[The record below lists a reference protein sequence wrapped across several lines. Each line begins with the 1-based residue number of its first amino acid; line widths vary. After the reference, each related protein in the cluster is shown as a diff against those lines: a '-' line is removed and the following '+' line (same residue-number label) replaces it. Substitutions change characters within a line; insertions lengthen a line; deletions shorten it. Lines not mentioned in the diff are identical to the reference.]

1 MFVKAFFENLIL
13 LLIFGIFSVK
23 IVVCIKINGHAEDL
37 MNFSKLNP
45 YVRFA
50 GILDVARRSDEC
62 IAYDAR
68 IFYMISGETNLTID
82 GKKSKLSGGN
92 LVYIP
97 SGTKYKFKA
106 GRFLLAA
113 LSFDL
118 TADFCES
125 EAPAP
130 TIPEKFNAELIHKC
144 DIAPFDKV
152 IRLEDAD
159 DERENFTEIAE
170 IATSAEGE
178 WQAEISAMLKLILIR
193 LAAMTDEK
201 ALPPRMVKNLDSYI
215 RENRRD
221 EISNTEIGAIF
232 GYHPFYVSNKL
243 KECRGTTLRQYIIN
257 YRMKLAK
264 RLLELTDKSV
274 GEIAEEAGF
283 KDASYFTKS
292 FKASFGM
299 TPKDYRNEFKDRF
312 I

>member
-1 MFVKAFFENLIL
+1 
-13 LLIFGIFSVK
+13 
-23 IVVCIKINGHAEDL
+23 
-37 MNFSKLNP
+37 MNFAKLNP
-45 YVRFA
+45 YIRTA
-50 GILDVARRSDEC
+50 GIVDVARRSDEC

-68 IFYMISGETNLTID
+68 IFYMISGEASLTLD
-82 GKKSKLSGGN
+82 GKKTKLIGGN
-92 LVYIP
+92 LVYVP
-97 SGTKYKFKA
+97 AGTKYKFKA
-106 GRFLLAA
+106 NRFLMAVI
-113 LSFDL
+113 SFDL
-118 TADFCES
+118 TADFCDTKAKSPTTPES
-125 EAPAP
+125 
-130 TIPEKFNAELIHKC
+130 FDSSLIHKC
-144 DIAPFDKV
+144 DIPPFDKV

-159 DERENFTEIAE
+159 NERESFTEIAE

-178 WQAEISAMLKLILIR
+178 WRAEISAMLKLILIR
-193 LAAMTDEK
+193 LAAMTDET

-243 KECRGTTLRQYIIN
+243 KEAKGVTLRQYIIN

-299 TPKDYRNEFKDRF
+299 TPKDFRNQFKDNF

>member
-1 MFVKAFFENLIL
+1 
-13 LLIFGIFSVK
+13 
-23 IVVCIKINGHAEDL
+23 

-45 YVRFA
+45 KIRTA
-50 GILDVARRSDEC
+50 GIVDVVRRNDEC

-68 IFYMISGETNLTID
+68 LFYMISGEATLTLD
-82 GKKSKLSGGN
+82 GKKTKLFGGN

-97 SGTKYKFKA
+97 AGVKYKFKT
-106 GRFLLAA
+106 GRFLMAA
-113 LSFDL
+113 ASFDL
-118 TADFCES
+118 TADYCED
-125 EAPAP
+125 EAPKP
-130 TIPEKFNAELIHKC
+130 TLPESYDSSLIHKC
-144 DIAPFDKV
+144 DIPPFDKV
-152 IRLEDAD
+152 IKLEDAD

-178 WQAEISAMLKLILIR
+178 WKAEISAMLKLILIR
-193 LAAMTDEK
+193 LAAMTDSS

-215 RENRRD
+215 RENHRE

-243 KECRGTTLRQYIIN
+243 KECKGVTLRQYIIN

-274 GEIAEEAGF
+274 GEIAEETGF

-292 FKASFGM
+292 FKANLGM
-299 TPKDYRNEFKDRF
+299 TPKDYRNKFKDDF

>member
-1 MFVKAFFENLIL
+1 
-13 LLIFGIFSVK
+13 
-23 IVVCIKINGHAEDL
+23 

-45 YVRFA
+45 YIHSA
-50 GILDVARRSDEC
+50 GIVDVARRSDEC
-62 IAYDAR
+62 IAYDAK
-68 IFYMISGETNLTID
+68 IFYMISGEASLTVD
-82 GKKSKLSGGN
+82 GKKTKLSGGN

-97 SGTKYKFKA
+97 SGVKYKFKS
-106 GRFLLAA
+106 GRFLMAA

-118 TADFCES
+118 TADFCDR
-125 EAPAP
+125 EAPLP
-130 TIPEKFNAELIHKC
+130 VTPENFNSSLMRKC
-144 DIAPFDKV
+144 DISPFDKV
-152 IRLEDAD
+152 VRLEDAD

-193 LAAMTDEK
+193 LAAMTDET

-243 KECRGTTLRQYIIN
+243 KECKGVTLRQYIIN

>member
-1 MFVKAFFENLIL
+1 
-13 LLIFGIFSVK
+13 
-23 IVVCIKINGHAEDL
+23 

-45 YVRFA
+45 FVHSA
-50 GILDVARRSDEC
+50 GIVDVCRRSEEC
-62 IAYDAR
+62 VSYTAKL
-68 IFYMISGETNLTID
+68 FYMISGEANLTID

-97 SGTKYKFKA
+97 SGVKYKFKA
-106 GRFLLAA
+106 QRFLMATV
-113 LSFDL
+113 SFDL
-118 TADFCES
+118 TADYS
-125 EAPAP
+125 DTEAPAAAL
-130 TIPEKFNAELIHKC
+130 TEEFCEALVRKC
-144 DIAPFDKV
+144 EISPFDKV
-152 IRLEDAD
+152 TWLQDAD
-159 DERENFTEIAE
+159 EERENFTEIAE

-201 ALPPRMVKNLDSYI
+201 ALPVRMVKNLDSYI

-243 KECRGTTLRQYIIN
+243 KEAKGVTLRQYIIN

-264 RLLELTDKSV
+264 RLLELTDKSI

-292 FKASFGM
+292 FKASFGL
-299 TPKDYRNEFKDRF
+299 TPKEYRSKFADTF
-312 I
+312 L

>member
-1 MFVKAFFENLIL
+1 
-13 LLIFGIFSVK
+13 
-23 IVVCIKINGHAEDL
+23 

-45 YVRFA
+45 NVRAA
-50 GILDVARRSDEC
+50 GIVDVARRSDEC

-68 IFYMISGETNLTID
+68 IFYMISGEASLTLE
-82 GKKSKLSGGN
+82 GKKTKLSGGN
-92 LVYIP
+92 LIFIP
-97 SGTKYKFKA
+97 AGTKYKFKA
-106 GRFLLAA
+106 GRFLMAA

-118 TADFCES
+118 TADYSEQAPNPCAPES
-125 EAPAP
+125 FDAS
-130 TIPEKFNAELIHKC
+130 LVHKC
-144 DIAPFDKV
+144 EISPFDK
-152 IRLEDAD
+152 ILRLEDAD

-170 IATSAEGE
+170 IANSAEGE
-178 WQAEISAMLKLILIR
+178 WKAEISAMLKLILIR
-193 LAAMTDEK
+193 LAAMTDES

-243 KECRGTTLRQYIIN
+243 KECKGVTLRQYIIN

-274 GEIAEEAGF
+274 GEIAEETGF

-299 TPKDYRNEFKDRF
+299 TPKEYRNQF
-312 I
+312 IDVFL

>member
-1 MFVKAFFENLIL
+1 
-13 LLIFGIFSVK
+13 
-23 IVVCIKINGHAEDL
+23 

-45 YVRFA
+45 NVRFA

-68 IFYMISGETNLTID
+68 VFYMISGEANITIE
-82 GKKSKLSGGN
+82 GKKTKLSSGN
-92 LVYIP
+92 LIYIP
-97 SGTKYKFKA
+97 AGTKYKFKA
-106 GRFLLAA
+106 SRFLMAA
-113 LSFDL
+113 VNFDL
-118 TADFCES
+118 TADFCECKTP
-125 EAPAP
+125 APA
-130 TIPEKFNAELIHKC
+130 TPEEFDASLLHKC
-144 DIAPFDKV
+144 DIPPFDKV
-152 IRLEDAD
+152 IKLEDAD
-159 DERENFTEIAE
+159 DERENFTEISE
-170 IATSAEGE
+170 IANSAEGE
-178 WQAEISAMLKLILIR
+178 WEAEISAMLKLILIR

-274 GEIAEEAGF
+274 GEIAEETGF

-292 FKASFGM
+292 FKASFGI

>member
-1 MFVKAFFENLIL
+1 MI
-13 LLIFGIFSVK
+13 
-23 IVVCIKINGHAEDL
+23 
-37 MNFSKLNP
+37 FSKLNP
-45 YVRFA
+45 LVHSA
-50 GILDVARRSDEC
+50 GIVDVCRRSEEC
-62 IAYDAR
+62 ISYTAKL
-68 IFYMISGETNLTID
+68 FYMISGEASLSID

-97 SGTKYKFKA
+97 SGTKYKFKSA
-106 GRFLLAA
+106 RFLMAA

-118 TADFCES
+118 TADYCDTEAQNPTTPENFDSKFLRKCE
-125 EAPAP
+125 
-130 TIPEKFNAELIHKC
+130 
-144 DIAPFDKV
+144 IAPFDKV
-152 IRLEDAD
+152 IRLDDAD
-159 DERENFTEIAE
+159 DERENFTEISE
-170 IATSAEGE
+170 IANSAEGE

-193 LAAMTDEK
+193 LAAMTDAT

-243 KECRGTTLRQYIIN
+243 KEAKGVTLRQYIIN

-264 RLLELTDKSV
+264 RLLELTDKSI

-292 FKASFGM
+292 FKASFGL
-299 TPKDYRNEFKDRF
+299 TPKEYRNKFSDSF

>member
-1 MFVKAFFENLIL
+1 ME
-13 LLIFGIFSVK
+13 GY
-23 IVVCIKINGHAEDL
+23 
-37 MNFSKLNP
+37 MNFAKLNP
-45 YVRFA
+45 YIRTA
-50 GILDVARRSDEC
+50 GIVDVARRSDEC

-68 IFYMISGETNLTID
+68 IFYMISGEASLTLD
-82 GKKSKLSGGN
+82 GKKTKLIGGN
-92 LVYIP
+92 LVYVP
-97 SGTKYKFKA
+97 AGTKYKFKA
-106 GRFLLAA
+106 SRFLMAVI
-113 LSFDL
+113 SFDL
-118 TADFCES
+118 TADFCDTEAKSPTSPES
-125 EAPAP
+125 
-130 TIPEKFNAELIHKC
+130 FDSSLIHKC
-144 DIAPFDKV
+144 DIPPFDKV

-159 DERENFTEIAE
+159 DERESFTEIAE
-170 IATSAEGE
+170 IATSADGE
-178 WQAEISAMLKLILIR
+178 WRAEISAMLKLILIR
-193 LAAMTDEK
+193 LAAMTDET

-243 KECRGTTLRQYIIN
+243 KEAKGVTLRQYIIN

-299 TPKDYRNEFKDRF
+299 TPKDFRNQFKDNF

>member
-1 MFVKAFFENLIL
+1 MNL
-13 LLIFGIFSVK
+13 
-23 IVVCIKINGHAEDL
+23 
-37 MNFSKLNP
+37 SKLNP
-45 YVRFA
+45 YVRSA
-50 GILDVARRSDEC
+50 GIVDVVRRSDEC

-68 IFYMISGETNLTID
+68 IFYMISGEANLTLE
-82 GKKSKLSGGN
+82 GKKTKLSSGN
-92 LVYIP
+92 LIYLP
-97 SGTKYKFKA
+97 AGTKYKFKT
-106 GRFLLAA
+106 GRFLMAVI
-113 LSFDL
+113 SFDL
-118 TADFCES
+118 TADFSET
-125 EAPAP
+125 EAPKP
-130 TIPEKFNAELIHKC
+130 VTPDNFDDSFIHKC
-144 DIAPFDKV
+144 DIPPFDKTV
-152 IRLEDAD
+152 RLEDAD

-178 WQAEISAMLKLILIR
+178 WRAEISAMLKLILIR
-193 LAAMTDEK
+193 LAAITDAT
-201 ALPPRMVKNLDSYI
+201 ALPPRMVKNLDTYI

-243 KECRGTTLRQYIIN
+243 KECKGVTLRQYIIN

-292 FKASFGM
+292 FKGSFGM
-299 TPKDYRNEFKDRF
+299 TPKEYRNKFKDDF

>member
-1 MFVKAFFENLIL
+1 MI
-13 LLIFGIFSVK
+13 
-23 IVVCIKINGHAEDL
+23 
-37 MNFSKLNP
+37 FSKLNP
-45 YVRFA
+45 HVHSA
-50 GILDVARRSDEC
+50 GIVDVCRRGEEC
-62 IAYDAR
+62 ISYTAKL
-68 IFYMISGETNLTID
+68 FYMFSGEASLSVN
-82 GKKSKLSGGN
+82 GKKTKLLGGN
-92 LVYIP
+92 LIYIP
-97 SGTKYKFKA
+97 SGVKYKFKA
-106 GRFLLAA
+106 QRFLMAA

-125 EAPAP
+125 EAAKPCV
-130 TIPEKFNAELIHKC
+130 PEDFREEIIHKC

-152 IRLEDAD
+152 IKLDDAD

-178 WQAEISAMLKLILIR
+178 WRAEISAMLKLILIR
-193 LAAMTDEK
+193 LAAMTDDS

-243 KECRGTTLRQYIIN
+243 KEAKGVTLRQYIII

-283 KDASYFTKS
+283 NDASYFTKS
-292 FKASFGM
+292 FKTSFGM
-299 TPKDYRNEFKDRF
+299 TPKEYRNQFKDSQ
-312 I
+312 